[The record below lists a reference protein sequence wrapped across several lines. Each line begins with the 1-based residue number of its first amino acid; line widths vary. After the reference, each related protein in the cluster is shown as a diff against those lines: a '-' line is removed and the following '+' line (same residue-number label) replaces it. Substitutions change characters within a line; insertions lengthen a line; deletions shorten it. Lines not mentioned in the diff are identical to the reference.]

1 MLLHK
6 EPLSV
11 IHMRAAVECIAQNVH
26 RNHDIQL
33 VIHIKRMVLVGVFL
47 VIDHQRQQ
55 IIIYAGCDQ
64 RVPGCRLQ
72 IGSAEIFHC
81 SAPRCPRF

>member
-11 IHMRAAVECIAQNVH
+11 MRIDEQLYGCEDLPAGATAECIAQNVH

-47 VIDHQRQQ
+47 VIDHQRQ
-55 IIIYAGCDQ
+55 
-64 RVPGCRLQ
+64 
-72 IGSAEIFHC
+72 
-81 SAPRCPRF
+81 